1 MKVLVPQSCPTLC
14 DPMDCSPSGSSV
26 HGILQARIPEWVAM
40 PSSRGFFQSRDQ
52 TQVSQIAGR
61 FFTVWATGQSLLVR
75 LWKKAHNRP
84 HLPLMTRVH
93 KCLQKSV
100 MVKKD
105 TDSLN
110 NAVSVRKKEVH
121 RLGFNLSLVQ
131 LLELREAFHSA
142 DYQCII
148 REYNSGPVRWEM
160 HRLGVGKGQGTP
172 GYRCPQI
179 SMWSLTQKLSEPCPF
194 GLNWLNCG
202 PLVIELVSISVPLS
216 SLEVRGGTEGPN
228 SNDTVGSPDNQPSSW
243 GSSKSH
249 CINIKSGVVEKAC
262 CEYQDTFFSTLI
274 T

>member
-1 MKVLVPQSCPTLC
+1 MLVTGPLGLLTEQLIDFT
-14 DPMDCSPSGSSV
+14 SP
-26 HGILQARIPEWVAM
+26 
-40 PSSRGFFQSRDQ
+40 
-52 TQVSQIAGR
+52 
-61 FFTVWATGQSLLVR
+61 
-75 LWKKAHNRP
+75 
-84 HLPLMTRVH
+84 
-93 KCLQKSV
+93 
-100 MVKKD
+100 
-105 TDSLN
+105 
-110 NAVSVRKKEVH
+110 

-194 GLNWLNCG
+194 GLNWLNRG
-202 PLVIELVSISVPLS
+202 PLVIESLFSSVLLS
-216 SLEVRGGTEGPN
+216 SLEVRDGTEGPN

-249 CINIKSGVVEKAC
+249 CINIKSGVVENAC
-262 CEYQDTFFSTLI
+262 CEYQDTFFPLQSLRKFQGFYELCTRNWTKTNCIFLNI
-274 T
+274 NHSHMGFKGSPWIVFFTAK